1 MRYHVTLEPEQDSTA
16 IAVDVEELPSGVLVV
31 QVDGRRVAVDAVA
44 IGAQLSVHI
53 DGKMVDL
60 TTEGSGP
67 ELRIV
72 ANGEHTRVRVESER
86 QRSARAEAK
95 GTAEKTEKVVCSQM
109 PGRIVKVLVQRGDV
123 VEAGQPLIVM
133 EAMKM
138 ENEIRA
144 RSGGTVAEIHA
155 VAGTAVESNARLVTL
170 L

>member
-1 MRYHVTLEPEQDSTA
+1 MRYHVTLEPEQSSTA
-16 IAVDVEELPSGVLVV
+16 IAIDVEELPSGAWMV
-31 QVDGRRVAVDAVA
+31 QVDGRRVAVDVAA
-44 IGAQLSVHI
+44 IGAQLSVRV

-60 TTEGSGP
+60 TTEGSPP

-72 ANGEHTRVRVESER
+72 AHGEYARVRVESER
-86 QRSARAEAK
+86 QRSARAAAK
-95 GTAEKTEKVVCSQM
+95 GGAEKTEKVVLSQM
-109 PGRIVKVLVQRGDV
+109 PGRIVKVLVQKGDV

-144 RSGGTVAEIHA
+144 RSAGTIAEIHA